1 MLLTPRYGT
10 DPAITLDGSPGAI
23 AAPSIRQRERLLD
36 VLATLT
42 DDQWDA
48 PSRCEGWTVRDCM
61 VHLES
66 TNGFWEASIR
76 GGLAGTPTEFLAS
89 FDPAATPAAMVAAS
103 AASPGEVL
111 DTMRTSATSL
121 NGLLE
126 SLTDTDWETLA
137 EAPPGHISI
146 SAVAHHALWDSWIHE
161 RDVCLPLGIE
171 VVEEPDE
178 VEACL
183 RYASALSL
191 SFLFMSGVDTDV
203 RFSVDV
209 TEPSVSFDVHVDV
222 DERVAVSAGAT
233 CELVAGGDA
242 VELLEAVSC
251 RRPFGSEVPEAIQ
264 SSFDGLGRVFD
275 QIVD

>member
-1 MLLTPRYGT
+1 MLLQPRYGSE
-10 DPAITLDGSPGAI
+10 PVIEMDGSPGEI
-23 AAPSIRQRERLLD
+23 AVPSIRQRERLLD
-36 VLATLT
+36 VLSTLT
-42 DDQWDA
+42 DEQWNA

-76 GGLAGTPTEFLAS
+76 GGLAGKPTEFLTS

-103 AASPGEVL
+103 AVTPSEVL
-111 DTMRTSATSL
+111 DTMRASATSL
-121 NGLLE
+121 NDLLG
-126 SLTDTDWETLA
+126 SLSEDDWLTLA
-137 EAPPGHISI
+137 EAPPGHIAV

-161 RDVCLPLGIE
+161 RDVLLPLGFD

-178 VEACL
+178 IEASL

-191 SFLFMSGVDTDV
+191 SFLFMTGEETDV

-209 TEPSVSFDVHVDV
+209 VEPSVSFDVVVDDV
-222 DERVAVSAGAT
+222 VTITSGAT
-233 CELVAGGDA
+233 SELVATGDA
-242 VELLEAVSC
+242 VELLEAVS
-251 RRPFGSEVPEAIQ
+251 RRAPFGSETPEAILRA
-264 SSFDGLGRVFD
+264 FDGLGRAFD